1 MNDRKLSGL
10 LVGVTVLV
18 LSTAVPRITIPRH
31 RPTALRTH
39 RRILC
44 RPILATSQAI
54 DVDLSWT
61 CADPDG
67 DSLTYDV
74 YFGTSGSPPLV
85 SSDQTLETY
94 DPDTLANNQTYYW
107 QITAHD
113 NNNHATS
120 SPVWSFVTAATG
132 STPPNLPTNPVPSDS
147 ATNQY
152 INMDLRWTCTDPD
165 GDPVTFDVYFGTSSN
180 PPSVISGQA
189 AVTYDPGVLANDQTY
204 YWRIDAHDTHDHLT
218 VGPIWTFTTEGLG
231 PEDMALIPACPYSM
245 GADYYSPYSLP
256 IHTVTL
262 PAYYMDRYEVTNA
275 QYKAFCDA
283 TSRSYPADPD
293 FSGMFNYFT
302 DSVYVNYP
310 VVNVDWNDAQAYALW
325 AGKRLPTEAEWE
337 RAAKGDADN
346 RQWPW
351 GDTWRAAYANIND
364 NPSDGHTY
372 TAPVGIYP
380 NGVSPVGCDD
390 MAGNVWEWCEDDWHS
405 SYTGALR

>member
-18 LSTAVPRITIPRH
+18 LLNSCSKNH
-31 RPTALRTH
+31 NPTAPANSAPNAPSNPVPAH
-39 RRILC
+39 
-44 RPILATSQAI
+44 LATSQAI

-231 PEDMALIPACPYSM
+231 PEDMALIPAVSVFY
-245 GADYYSPYSLP
+245 GRRLLFAL
-256 IHTVTL
+256 L
-262 PAYYMDRYEVTNA
+262 PAHPHRYA
-275 QYKAFCDA
+275 
-283 TSRSYPADPD
+283 
-293 FSGMFNYFT
+293 
-302 DSVYVNYP
+302 
-310 VVNVDWNDAQAYALW
+310 
-325 AGKRLPTEAEWE
+325 AGLLH
-337 RAAKGDADN
+337 G
-346 RQWPW
+346 
-351 GDTWRAAYANIND
+351 
-364 NPSDGHTY
+364 S
-372 TAPVGIYP
+372 
-380 NGVSPVGCDD
+380 
-390 MAGNVWEWCEDDWHS
+390 
-405 SYTGALR
+405 L